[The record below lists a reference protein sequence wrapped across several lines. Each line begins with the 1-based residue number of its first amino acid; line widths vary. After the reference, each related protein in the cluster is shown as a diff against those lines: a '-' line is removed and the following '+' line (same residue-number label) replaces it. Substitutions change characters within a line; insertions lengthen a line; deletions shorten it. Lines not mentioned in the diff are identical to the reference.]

1 MQMNNAYPKYSPDP
15 SGCIFF
21 IILHPTMADIQ
32 TKASI
37 ITFPIFHL
45 PVNPVESWLF
55 VDYTTSICLSPTFVN
70 SFVDF
75 FNIFID
81 FPMPAI
87 YNVNQKRGDGMNR
100 RIKEIRSALG
110 LTQQEFADRLSLKRN
125 TIATYEMGKASPSDR
140 TINDICEKY
149 NVSETWLRTGK
160 GEMFNELPEEDEVAA
175 YVSELLEDDEGNPLY
190 DIIKEIMHTYSE
202 LTPKSQEVIRDFSAQ
217 LLKNL
222 KEKGD

>member
-1 MQMNNAYPKYSPDP
+1 
-15 SGCIFF
+15 
-21 IILHPTMADIQ
+21 
-32 TKASI
+32 
-37 ITFPIFHL
+37 
-45 PVNPVESWLF
+45 
-55 VDYTTSICLSPTFVN
+55 
-70 SFVDF
+70 
-75 FNIFID
+75 
-81 FPMPAI
+81 
-87 YNVNQKRGDGMNR
+87 MNR

-140 TINDICEKY
+140 TINDICDKY
-149 NVSETWLRTGK
+149 NVNESWLRTGK

-217 LLKNL
+217 LMKNL

>member
-1 MQMNNAYPKYSPDP
+1 
-15 SGCIFF
+15 
-21 IILHPTMADIQ
+21 
-32 TKASI
+32 
-37 ITFPIFHL
+37 
-45 PVNPVESWLF
+45 
-55 VDYTTSICLSPTFVN
+55 
-70 SFVDF
+70 
-75 FNIFID
+75 
-81 FPMPAI
+81 
-87 YNVNQKRGDGMNR
+87 MNR

-140 TINDICEKY
+140 TINDICDKY
-149 NVSETWLRTGK
+149 NVNETWLRTGK

-190 DIIKEIMHTYSE
+190 AIIKEIMHTYSE
-202 LTPKSQEVIRDFSAQ
+202 LTPKSQEVIRNFSAQ

>member
-1 MQMNNAYPKYSPDP
+1 
-15 SGCIFF
+15 
-21 IILHPTMADIQ
+21 
-32 TKASI
+32 
-37 ITFPIFHL
+37 
-45 PVNPVESWLF
+45 
-55 VDYTTSICLSPTFVN
+55 
-70 SFVDF
+70 
-75 FNIFID
+75 
-81 FPMPAI
+81 
-87 YNVNQKRGDGMNR
+87 MNR

-110 LTQQEFADRLSLKRN
+110 LTQQEFAERLSLKRN

-140 TINDICEKY
+140 TINDICDKY
-149 NVSETWLRTGK
+149 NVNETWLRTGK

-175 YVSELLEDDEGNPLY
+175 YVSDLLEDDEGNPLY

>member
-1 MQMNNAYPKYSPDP
+1 
-15 SGCIFF
+15 
-21 IILHPTMADIQ
+21 
-32 TKASI
+32 
-37 ITFPIFHL
+37 
-45 PVNPVESWLF
+45 
-55 VDYTTSICLSPTFVN
+55 
-70 SFVDF
+70 
-75 FNIFID
+75 
-81 FPMPAI
+81 
-87 YNVNQKRGDGMNR
+87 MNR
-100 RIKEIRSALG
+100 RIKEIRSALC

-149 NVSETWLRTGK
+149 NVNETWLRTGK

>member
-1 MQMNNAYPKYSPDP
+1 
-15 SGCIFF
+15 
-21 IILHPTMADIQ
+21 
-32 TKASI
+32 
-37 ITFPIFHL
+37 
-45 PVNPVESWLF
+45 
-55 VDYTTSICLSPTFVN
+55 
-70 SFVDF
+70 
-75 FNIFID
+75 
-81 FPMPAI
+81 
-87 YNVNQKRGDGMNR
+87 MNR

-140 TINDICEKY
+140 TINDICDKY
-149 NVSETWLRTGK
+149 NVNETWLRTGK

-217 LLKNL
+217 LLKNI